1 MNGRVLVTRP
11 EPGAAQTARR
21 LEELGFSPV
30 LLPLSET
37 RALPVDIAAIPVAA
51 AAVAVTSANALRHA
65 SRDLISV
72 LTDRPCFAVGEKTAT
87 AARAAGFPKV
97 TQGPG
102 GAEQLARMLVQQA
115 APGATVVYL
124 CGRVRLCSFEELLAA
139 AGIAVVAVETYD
151 TVGPTDA
158 EDADYL
164 SLIGQPVDAAVL
176 YSVMAAEAL
185 LDIADQPKVSHLFE
199 NTTFL
204 CLSPRIASVISN
216 RARAK
221 FLIAAEPTEEA
232 LLSLLSKQ
240 SRASP

>member
-1 MNGRVLVTRP
+1 MSGRVLVTRP

-37 RALPVDIAAIPVAA
+37 RALPVDVATIPVA

-65 SRDLISV
+65 SRDLV
-72 LTDRPCFAVGEKTAT
+72 GALAERPCFAVGEKTAA
-87 AARAAGFPKV
+87 AARAAGFAKV

-102 GAEQLARMLVQQA
+102 GAEQLASMLLEQA
-115 APGATVVYL
+115 APGETVVYL
-124 CGRVRLCSFEELLAA
+124 CGRVRLCSFEELLAD
-139 AGIAVVAVETYD
+139 AGIAVVVVETYD
-151 TVGPTDA
+151 TLGLTNA

-176 YSVMAAEAL
+176 YSVVAAEAL
-185 LDIADQPKVSHLFE
+185 LDIAHQPKLSHLFE
-199 NTTFL
+199 NTMFV
-204 CLSPRIASVISN
+204 CLSSRIASVISD
-216 RARAK
+216 RSQAK